1 MSRLRDASTETPPLP
16 SRELMLRVGLLPTD
30 DLATAYV
37 TLGRAV
43 AEDLVEL
50 MPPGWTLEG
59 RRVLDFGCGAGRV
72 LRHFAESGDTVF
84 AGCDVDAA
92 SIDWLR
98 GNMPWVDAF
107 VVGEAPP
114 APRPDGA
121 YDVIWAASVFTHLT
135 DHWAAW
141 LLDLHRL
148 LSDGGLLIASF
159 LGPAMS
165 PSIAGEPWDP
175 DRIGMNPVRYGESW
189 NRCVLHSPWWIR
201 AHWGRAFD
209 VVELHESGFGS
220 PAHRSEGHGVV
231 VLRRKPVTLSV
242 DDLTELEDDPR
253 EVAALRHNVAQLQ
266 REVLELRRA
275 LADQSPD
282 VPADADDAHQIA
294 RMYESTVSWRV
305 TRPLR
310 AIRRI
315 FS

>member
-1 MSRLRDASTETPPLP
+1 MSRLRDASTEAPPLP

-165 PSIAGEPWDP
+165 PSIAGEPLGPRP
-175 DRIGMNPVRYGESW
+175 DR
-189 NRCVLHSPWWIR
+189 
-201 AHWGRAFD
+201 
-209 VVELHESGFGS
+209 HESS
-220 PAHRSEGHGVV
+220 P
-231 VLRRKPVTLSV
+231 LRR
-242 DDLTELEDDPR
+242 ELESVRPPFPLVDPR
-253 EVAALRHNVAQLQ
+253 PLG
-266 REVLELRRA
+266 
-275 LADQSPD
+275 QS
-282 VPADADDAHQIA
+282 
-294 RMYESTVSWRV
+294 
-305 TRPLR
+305 
-310 AIRRI
+310 IRRRGAT
-315 FS
+315 SRAASARPPTDPKGTASSCSAASPSR